1 MLLELQRRL
10 KAANDRINVDFLLP
24 LTSTH
29 VADVLSLP
37 VVHVSRTISAMN
49 RSNLISESYGA
60 IQTLDRQRLMRLSQ
74 FDGDYLA

>member
-29 VADVLSLP
+29 VAHVLSLP

-49 RSNLISESYGA
+49 RSNLIGESYGA
-60 IQTLDRQRLMRLSQ
+60 VQTLDRQRLMRLSQ